1 MWLLGKDIFGLVTS
15 VGQKKYSESPQ
26 GIEPQSIDALPLS
39 HKDSMVGEVYYEV
52 RKTRVSHTAKITN
65 VDSVLFVNRMREM
78 ESFELGTEIEKDLS
92 LFLSSCHETRQK
104 TCFNS
109 VNK

>member
-39 HKDSMVGEVYYEV
+39 HKDSVVSEVYYEA
-52 RKTRVSHTAKITN
+52 RKTRVSHTAKISN

-78 ESFELGTEIEKDLS
+78 VSFELGTEIEKDLS

>member
-1 MWLLGKDIFGLVTS
+1 MVIGERYFWSCHKQLS
-15 VGQKKYSESPQ
+15 Q

-39 HKDSMVGEVYYEV
+39 HKDFMVSEVYYEV

-65 VDSVLFVNRMREM
+65 VDSFLFVNRMRQM

-92 LFLSSCHETRQK
+92 LFLSSCHEKRQK

-109 VNK
+109 VNN

>member
-1 MWLLGKDIFGLVTS
+1 MVIGKRYFWS
-15 VGQKKYSESPQ
+15 CHKRRKKKYSESPQ

-39 HKDSMVGEVYYEV
+39 HKDSMVSEVYYEV

-78 ESFELGTEIEKDLS
+78 VSFELGTEIKKDLS

-109 VNK
+109 VNN

>member
-1 MWLLGKDIFGLVTS
+1 MWLLGKDIFGHVTS

-39 HKDSMVGEVYYEV
+39 HKDSMVSEVYYEV
-52 RKTRVSHTAKITN
+52 RKTRVSHTAKISN

-78 ESFELGTEIEKDLS
+78 VSFELGTEIEKDLS

-109 VNK
+109 VNN

>member
-15 VGQKKYSESPQ
+15 VGKKKYSESPQ
-26 GIEPQSIDALPLS
+26 GIEPQSIDALPLR
-39 HKDSMVGEVYYEV
+39 HKDSMVSEVYYEV

-78 ESFELGTEIEKDLS
+78 VSFELGTEIKKDLS
-92 LFLSSCHETRQK
+92 LFLSSCHEKRQK

-109 VNK
+109 VNN

>member
-39 HKDSMVGEVYYEV
+39 HRLYGE
-52 RKTRVSHTAKITN
+52 RGLLR
-65 VDSVLFVNRMREM
+65 
-78 ESFELGTEIEKDLS
+78 
-92 LFLSSCHETRQK
+92 SS
-104 TCFNS
+104 
-109 VNK
+109 